1 MSYATLPP
9 NTIGCGPCVVWRCL
23 IALGLLLSQIACSED
38 PLAGG
43 TSRTNAM
50 RASRFFSEPT
60 QRRLAEAVE
69 AGNTEKIAEAIRL
82 GGDVNKPGNEGMSML
97 TWAVVKE
104 SVAGF
109 EALLDHGADL
119 TAEVRSPRVVQAGEQ
134 PLTIIEFVCRDK
146 NKAFFNAALKRG
158 FNPDFV
164 AVPQSKESLLF
175 RAVREEDVEAAA
187 MLLDAGADLN
197 WQDREGITPMAQA
210 QYINDYKM
218 VSYFLERGADPTK
231 KNDCDLDIAANIKQY
246 GTRGVT
252 PEQMPFFEKVV
263 AELEKRGLITRQ
275 DIVNADKPKNGSG
288 VKTIVHPPDSEM
300 GRAIRQMDQAEQEA
314 NRRDAQQR
322 P

>member
-1 MSYATLPP
+1 
-9 NTIGCGPCVVWRCL
+9 
-23 IALGLLLSQIACSED
+23 
-38 PLAGG
+38 
-43 TSRTNAM
+43 M
-50 RASRFFSEPT
+50 RASRFFSDST

-104 SVAGF
+104 SVTGF

-119 TAEVRSPRVVQAGEQ
+119 TAEIRSPRVVQAAEQ

-146 NKAFFNAALKRG
+146 NKAFFKAALKRG
-158 FNPDFV
+158 FDPDFV

-175 RAVREEDVEAAA
+175 RAVWEADLEAAA

-210 QYINDYKM
+210 QYRRDYKM

-246 GTRGVT
+246 GTRGVF
-252 PEQMPFFEKVV
+252 PEQMPYFEKVV

-288 VKTIVHPPDSEM
+288 VTTIVHPPDSEM
-300 GRAIRQMDQAEQEA
+300 GRAIRQMDKAEQES
-314 NRRDAQQR
+314 NRRDAQR
-322 P
+322 NP

>member
-1 MSYATLPP
+1 
-9 NTIGCGPCVVWRCL
+9 
-23 IALGLLLSQIACSED
+23 
-38 PLAGG
+38 
-43 TSRTNAM
+43 M
-50 RASRFFSEPT
+50 RASRFFLEPT
-60 QRRLAEAVE
+60 QRQLAEAVE
-69 AGNTEKIAEAIRL
+69 AGNADTIADAIRL

-119 TAEVRSPRVVQAGEQ
+119 TAEIRRPRVVQAAEQ

-146 NKAFFNAALKRG
+146 NKAFFKAALRRG
-158 FNPDFV
+158 FDPDFV

-175 RAVREEDVEAAA
+175 RAVREDDLEAAA

-197 WQDREGITPMAQA
+197 WQDREGITPMAEA
-210 QYINDYKM
+210 QYRRDYEM

-246 GTRGVT
+246 GTRGVF
-252 PEQMPFFEKVV
+252 PEQMPYFEKVV
-263 AELEKRGLITRQ
+263 TALEKRGLITRQ

-288 VKTIVHPPDSEM
+288 VTTIVHPPDSEM

-314 NRRDAQQR
+314 NRRER
-322 P
+322 KINP